1 MTTTKTHNAA
11 MLRALSD
18 AQTIVIKVGSA
29 LVRGADNAVNMPW
42 FNAIADDL
50 RALQAQGKRIAI
62 VSSGGVALGR
72 ETLGIDF
79 TTPPS
84 QIPLALKQAAS
95 AVGQYHMYN
104 AYHRALAAHD
114 IPTAQVLLTLSET
127 ENRRMYLNARAT
139 LDALMSQNIIPII
152 NENDSIS
159 TEEIRFGD
167 NDRLAVRTAQ
177 MIDADCVI
185 LLSTIDGLYDSN
197 PHEDANAKHI
207 PLVETITADHEAMA
221 GDAIPGLS
229 TGGMKSK
236 IQAAINAATCGIA
249 MIITD
254 GQERSPLRA
263 LQSGEK
269 KATLFKAQTSKKGA
283 RKNWISAHLKPMG
296 EILIDDGAA
305 KALHAG
311 RSLLPIG
318 VLNVSGTFERGDIVT
333 IHDKSGH
340 KLATGISAYTSAQ
353 AKMMAGKR
361 ASDFTEELGI
371 TGRDE
376 LVHRNDMVLVQTND

>member
-1 MTTTKTHNAA
+1 MTKTHNTD
-11 MLRALSD
+11 MLRALDD
-18 AQTIVIKVGSA
+18 AKTIVIKVGSA
-29 LVRGADNAVNMPW
+29 LISDHNNAVNAPW
-42 FNAIADDL
+42 FDAIAQDL
-50 RALQAQGKRIAI
+50 RALQKQGKRVVV
-62 VSSGGVALGR
+62 VSSGGVSLGR
-72 ETLGIDF
+72 KTLGIDF
-79 TTPPS
+79 TTPPG

-104 AYHRALAAHD
+104 AYHRALASHD
-114 IPTAQVLLTLSET
+114 IATAQVLLTLSET

-197 PHEDANAKHI
+197 PHENPDAKHI
-207 PLVETITADHEAMA
+207 ATVDTITAQHEAMA

-236 IQAAINAATCGIA
+236 IEAAINAVTCGIS

-254 GQERSPLRA
+254 GQALSPLQS
-263 LQSGEK
+263 LQNGEQ
-269 KATLFKAQTSKKGA
+269 KATLFKAQTTKKGA
-283 RKNWISAHLKPMG
+283 RKNWISAHLKPSG

-318 VLNVSGTFERGDIVT
+318 VLNISGTFARGDIVT
-333 IHDKSGH
+333 IHDKAGH
-340 KLATGISAYTSAQ
+340 KIATGISAYTSAQ
-353 AKMMAGKR
+353 AKMLAGKR